1 MNKRRVNVHTCAR
14 ANSKQVLLLIILL
27 LLFATGLFSTLK
39 SEREAATQDTL
50 SDFSNQGG
58 PSPIPLAPET
68 IKRFEVIEYE
78 VQQGDTLFSI
88 AAKFGVN
95 RAVIVGSNDIPD
107 VNMLLPG
114 QILRIPKGGILHQVK
129 QGQTLTDISRT
140 YNVPLQEI
148 IEANGLEER
157 KYIYPGEEFFIP
169 GADSS
174 PKFNAIRLSKGKITE
189 FIWPLLGEIT
199 SGFGTRQHP
208 VAREQDFH
216 EGIDIK
222 VNEGTAVY
230 AARSG
235 KVVLVGQNGSYGKMI
250 ILDHGAYETY
260 YAHLSSVEVYRG
272 QFVEA
277 GQIIGLSGNTGL
289 STGPHLHFEIRIN
302 GEAVDPLNYLP

>member
-1 MNKRRVNVHTCAR
+1 MGIFIA
-14 ANSKQVLLLIILL
+14 
-27 LLFATGLFSTLK
+27 LK
-39 SEREAATQDTL
+39 SEHEVAHQSATRQTTAQDF
-50 SDFSNQGG
+50 DVSNQGG
-58 PSPIPLAPET
+58 PSPTPFVQET
-68 IKRFEVIEYE
+68 VKRFEIIEYE

-107 VNMLLPG
+107 INMLLPG
-114 QILRIPKGGILHQVK
+114 QVLRIPQGGILHRVK

-140 YNVPLQEI
+140 YGVPIQAIVET
-148 IEANGLEER
+148 NGLEER

-169 GADSS
+169 GANSS
-174 PKFNAIRLSKGKITE
+174 PKFNAIHLSKGKKAE

-199 SGFGTRQHP
+199 SGFGLRRHP
-208 VAREQDFH
+208 LTHELHFH
-216 EGIDIK
+216 EGIDIE
-222 VNEGTAVY
+222 VDEGTAVY

-235 KVVLVGQNGSYGKMI
+235 KVFLVGQNGSYGKMI
-250 ILDHGAYETY
+250 ILNHGAYETY

-277 GQIIGLSGNTGL
+277 GQIIGRSGNTGL
-289 STGPHLHFEIRIN
+289 STGPHLHFEIRVN